1 MSYETVAQC
10 ATDPQMRLRIAAAIA
25 QEDAVGT
32 TAQTG
37 ALYQADKIQWQC
49 ASEPGWGEAWES
61 AIAGG
66 TTDIGNDPAVISD
79 AMILSAVQKHLPVEV
94 TP

>member
-1 MSYETVAQC
+1 MEG
-10 ATDPQMRLRIAAAIA
+10 
-25 QEDAVGT
+25 AVGDT
-32 TAQTG
+32 LQTG

-49 ASEPGWGEAWES
+49 AAEPGWGEAWES

-66 TTDIGNDPAVISD
+66 TTDIGNDPGVITD
-79 AMILSAVQKHLPVEV
+79 GMILSAVQKHLPGEV